1 MLKKAIL
8 DDQRETTLRIAPITK
23 NFSVW
28 MALCPESNPSY
39 IELRKEK
46 FSPTPL
52 AKEIMT

>member
-8 DDQRETTLRIAPITK
+8 DDQREITLRIAPITK

-28 MALCPESNPSY
+28 MALCPESNPGY